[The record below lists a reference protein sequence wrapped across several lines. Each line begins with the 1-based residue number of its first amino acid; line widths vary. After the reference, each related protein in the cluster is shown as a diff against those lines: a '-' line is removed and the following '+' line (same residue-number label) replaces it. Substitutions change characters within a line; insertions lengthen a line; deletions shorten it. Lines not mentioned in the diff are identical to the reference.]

1 MTRNDIISSVKDGV
15 AATNGSAWS
24 IFDNPEAFAALV
36 VEAGEIEALTPETVS
51 EEEWNYLC
59 SLLDLDGDKVARL
72 FVARNYGERVMV
84 FADENDYEI

>member
-36 VEAGEIEALTPETVS
+36 VEAGEIEALTPEAVN
-51 EEEWNYLC
+51 EEEWSYLC
-59 SLLDLDGDKVARL
+59 GLLDLDGDKVARL